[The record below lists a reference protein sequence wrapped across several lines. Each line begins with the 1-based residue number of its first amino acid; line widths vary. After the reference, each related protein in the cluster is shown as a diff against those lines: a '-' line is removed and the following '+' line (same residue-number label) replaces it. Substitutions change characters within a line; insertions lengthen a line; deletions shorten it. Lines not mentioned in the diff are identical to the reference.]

1 MQVWEIERLYYF
13 PILVFSSRT
22 DKVEI
27 GKDRIKRL
35 VSNIRKREM
44 DEIPTELSEVSLKM
58 ALSIINRIYI

>member
-58 ALSIINRIYI
+58 ALSIINRI

>member
-44 DEIPTELSEVSLKM
+44 DEIPTELYEVSLV
-58 ALSIINRIYI
+58 LF

>member
-44 DEIPTELSEVSLKM
+44 DEIPTELYEVSLV
-58 ALSIINRIYI
+58 IF

>member
-44 DEIPTELSEVSLKM
+44 DEIPTELSEVFLKVT
-58 ALSIINRIYI
+58 LSVVNRI

>member
-35 VSNIRKREM
+35 VSNVRKREM

-58 ALSIINRIYI
+58 ALSIINRI

>member
-44 DEIPTELSEVSLKM
+44 DEIPTELSEVSLKIT
-58 ALSIINRIYI
+58 LSVINTI

>member
-44 DEIPTELSEVSLKM
+44 DEIPTELSEVSFKTTLCV
-58 ALSIINRIYI
+58 IHTI

>member
-44 DEIPTELSEVSLKM
+44 DEIPTELSEVSPKIT
-58 ALSIINRIYI
+58 LSFVNRI

>member
-1 MQVWEIERLYYF
+1 MQVWEIERSYYF

-35 VSNIRKREM
+35 VSNVRKREM

-58 ALSIINRIYI
+58 ALSIINRI

>member
-44 DEIPTELSEVSLKM
+44 DEIVTELSEVSLQ
-58 ALSIINRIYI
+58 IV